1 MSSIKRTIT
10 AHPGDFWV
18 CSQGFACVKKG
29 LLFKQK
35 CSSGLISAFRLIELI
50 ASDKSGVYGP
60 RRRHPHKA
68 ADGGIQVAYDG
79 PRDEL

>member
-1 MSSIKRTIT
+1 MFSIKITIT

-18 CSQGFACVKKG
+18 SSQGFMCEKR
-29 LLFKQK
+29 LLFLKK
-35 CSSGLISAFRLIELI
+35 FSSGLISAFRLIELI
-50 ASDKSGVYGP
+50 ASDKSGVSGP